1 MFSFVPSGRVEET
14 RQPQANTRDQLR
26 FPLALKRARLARQ
39 LKQEMLAARLHVK
52 LRTLVSWETG
62 TRLPSVGM
70 VALLS
75 LLLTGDLGTN
85 NDLFL
90 AYIADDLARQADSQE
105 DDEFRA
111 YVLSALQQ
119 LSQLQTRD
127 RGQEQEGGLRLS
139 LLGDQSGADEQA
151 RYLDDQGTQRPGE
164 TTGNLLQQL
173 FTVLETLRNH
183 PELIS
188 VAQDFLHEMVPG

>member
-1 MFSFVPSGRVEET
+1 MSSSPLYERDKGMH
-14 RQPQANTRDQLR
+14 QPQANVRDQLR

-39 LKQEMLAARLHVK
+39 LKQETLAAQLHVK

-75 LLLTGDLGTN
+75 LLLIGDLRAN

-90 AYIADDLARQADSQE
+90 AYVADDLARQADSQE
-105 DDEFRA
+105 DEEFRA
-111 YVLSALQQ
+111 HALSALQQ
-119 LSQLQTRD
+119 LSQYQTRG
-127 RGQEQEGGLRLS
+127 RGQEQEGNLRLS

-151 RYLDDQGTQRPGE
+151 HHLDDQATQPPGE
-164 TTGNLLQQL
+164 TTGSLLQKL
-173 FTVLETLRNH
+173 FTILETLRNH

-188 VAQDFLHEMVPG
+188 VAQDFLHEVVPE